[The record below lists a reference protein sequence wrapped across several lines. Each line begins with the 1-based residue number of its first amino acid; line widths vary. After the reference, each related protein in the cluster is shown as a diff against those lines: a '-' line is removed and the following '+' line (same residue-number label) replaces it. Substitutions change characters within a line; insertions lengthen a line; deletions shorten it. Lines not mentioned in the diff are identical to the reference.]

1 MFQCLPSPLAT
12 SSLPPPP
19 PLLRTMAILH
29 PVHGVV
35 LAPPPPPPPP
45 QIFAAIPQVLLA
57 LFIFSFRPF
66 GCRLLSDGKGKEDRS
81 RKCADRQRGRR
92 PTQTCLLYSEHGRCQ
107 FSRERGTCNRAG
119 AFATFIPFPFSMP
132 RGQAFFRLS
141 SYLSAQRYS
150 MNSSFLP

>member
-29 PVHGVV
+29 PVHGI
-35 LAPPPPPPPP
+35 LAPPPPPPP

-66 GCRLLSDGKGKEDRS
+66 GCRLLSDGKGKEDRN
-81 RKCADRQRGRR
+81 RKCADRERGRR

-107 FSRERGTCNRAG
+107 FSRERGTCSSRG
-119 AFATFIPFPFSMP
+119 FRHFHPFSFSMP
-132 RGQAFFRLS
+132 RGQEPFFRLS
-141 SYLSAQRYS
+141 ICLRRGIR
-150 MNSSFLP
+150 

>member
-12 SSLPPPP
+12 SSLLPPP

-35 LAPPPPPPPP
+35 LAPPPPPPP

-66 GCRLLSDGKGKEDRS
+66 GCRLPSDGKEKED
-81 RKCADRQRGRR
+81 KGEEVH
-92 PTQTCLLYSEHGRCQ
+92 P
-107 FSRERGTCNRAG
+107 FGTS
-119 AFATFIPFPFSMP
+119 TE
-132 RGQAFFRLS
+132 L
-141 SYLSAQRYS
+141 
-150 MNSSFLP
+150 

>member
-29 PVHGVV
+29 PVHGI
-35 LAPPPPPPPP
+35 LAPPPPPPP

-66 GCRLLSDGKGKEDRS
+66 GCRLLSQKEEGEGRKIQQKEVEDVRSQTDRE
-81 RKCADRQRGRR
+81 RGLR
-92 PTQTCLLYSEHGRCQ
+92 PSQTCLLYSEHGRCQ
-107 FSRERGTCNRAG
+107 FSRERGTCSSRG
-119 AFATFIPFPFSMP
+119 FRHFHPFSFSMP
-132 RGQAFFRLS
+132 RGQEPFFRLS
-141 SYLSAQRYS
+141 ICLRRGIR
-150 MNSSFLP
+150 

>member
-35 LAPPPPPPPP
+35 LAPPAPPPPP

-66 GCRLLSDGKGKEDRS
+66 GCRLLSDGKGKGDTEGSAQTEREAADQ
-81 RKCADRQRGRR
+81 RKHVYSIQSTADANFQGR
-92 PTQTCLLYSEHGRCQ
+92 EAHAGA
-107 FSRERGTCNRAG
+107 AG
-119 AFATFIPFPFSMP
+119 AFATFIPFPFLCP
-132 RGQAFFRLS
+132 EARAFFRLS
-141 SYLSAQRYS
+141 ICLRRGIR
-150 MNSSFLP
+150 

>member
-12 SSLPPPP
+12 SSLPPP

-35 LAPPPPPPPP
+35 LAPPPP

-107 FSRERGTCNRAG
+107 FSRERGTCSKAG
-119 AFATFIPFPFSMP
+119 AFATFIPFPFLCPEAKSL
-132 RGQAFFRLS
+132 FS
-141 SYLSAQRYS
+141 SVYLSAQRYS

>member
-35 LAPPPPPPPP
+35 LAPPPPPPP

-81 RKCADRQRGRR
+81 RKCADREAADQRKHVYSIQSTADANFQGR
-92 PTQTCLLYSEHGRCQ
+92 EAHAA
-107 FSRERGTCNRAG
+107 AG
-119 AFATFIPFPFSMP
+119 AFATFIPFPFLCP
-132 RGQAFFRLS
+132 RGSAFFS
-141 SYLSAQRYS
+141 SVYLSAQRYS
-150 MNSSFLP
+150 MNSFLP